1 MNRSATIPWRRLSRS
16 LLSHGLLILALLIVI
31 VPVAWTVST
40 SLKPAAE
47 VYAYPPRWIPS
58 QLVWQNYVDAW
69 NAAPFDR
76 YAINSIIVTGTIM
89 VSQLIF
95 GALAAYVFARLEFPG
110 RDLIFIAFLSTM
122 MVPTQVLVVPTF
134 LIFNVFGW
142 INEYPALIAP
152 FFVSA
157 FGVFLI
163 RQSFLTVPQ
172 DLVDA
177 ARIDGAGHGRIIW
190 NVLIP
195 VSKPA
200 FVSFA
205 LLTFTW
211 RWNDYFWPL
220 IMTNSTNMR
229 TLPVGLVFLRTSEGS
244 INWNVVMA
252 ATVFVIAPIMLLF
265 VLLQKYF
272 VQGVTQSGIKG

>member
-110 RDLIFIAFLSTM
+110 RDLIFIAFLATM

-152 FFVSA
+152 FLVSA

-177 ARIDGAGHGRIIW
+177 ARIDGAGHSRIIW